1 MCLWY
6 RILHIQIVHSN
17 KIQFG
22 VCVYNCREELNSK
35 INKSQFDS
43 LCADSRVQACA
54 YGQRSVKTSIHLY
67 ELWLKR
73 LLGRKIINTQL
84 IIHKYSLSHKSV

>member
-6 RILHIQIVHSN
+6 RTLNIQIVHSN

-35 INKSQFDS
+35 INKSKFDY
-43 LCADSRVQACA
+43 LR
-54 YGQRSVKTSIHLY
+54 GL
-67 ELWLKR
+67 EL
-73 LLGRKIINTQL
+73 
-84 IIHKYSLSHKSV
+84 